1 MCLLSL
7 VKVIINSMY
16 MKYETWNNPEEQ
28 ALSYR
33 AENACNQRKRRGQA
47 GLSHG
52 RVPSLVRSSRIS
64 WRSVRMLSLSPSPSP
79 SGCRPRLCSR
89 LCRFSLFGKLI
100 AVRILCRASVIPPRL
115 GCSVTWPWL
124 QITEITSGASVG
136 CDVVPNGDISCV
148 NLCKAGDISG
158 VVRCI
163 PGSATT
169 TFY

>member
-7 VKVIINSMY
+7 VKVIINSIY

-52 RVPSLVRSSRIS
+52 WAPSLVRSSRIS
-64 WRSVRMLSLSPSPSP
+64 WRSVRMLSLSPSPSPSP

-124 QITEITSGASVG
+124 QLPRSRVG
-136 CDVVPNGDISCV
+136 LPLTAMWCLMVTYPV
-148 NLCKAGDISG
+148 
-158 VVRCI
+158 
-163 PGSATT
+163 
-169 TFY
+169 

>member
-1 MCLLSL
+1 
-7 VKVIINSMY
+7 
-16 MKYETWNNPEEQ
+16 MKYETWNNPGEQ

-52 RVPSLVRSSRIS
+52 WAPSLVRSSRIS

-79 SGCRPRLCSR
+79 SPSPSGCHPRLCSR

-124 QITEITSGASVG
+124 QIAEITSGASVG
-136 CDVVPNGDISCV
+136 CDVVPYGDISCV

-158 VVRCI
+158 VMRCI